1 MNYTAEDIEIDRKTD
16 AELYK
21 EFLNGKEEAFNNIIR
36 KYRKP
41 LISFIMRFIKNIEV
55 AEDIAQDTFVY
66 VLINKTEYDFKYSL
80 KTYLYTIAKC
90 RAINYLKRERKVVSY
105 DEAYMRE
112 KEEIY
117 IDEDLIKEENKKEI
131 YEAIG
136 KLKKSYQI
144 VIYLKDIEGLK
155 YKEISRILNK
165 TVPQLKMM
173 THRARKS
180 LEKTMRKEVKKNVR

>member
-21 EFLNGKEEAFNNIIR
+21 EFLNGNEEAFNNIIR

-41 LISFIMRFIKNIEV
+41 LISFISRLVKSVEV

-66 VLINKTEYDFKYSL
+66 VLMNKTEYDFKYSL

-112 KEEIY
+112 KEETY
-117 IDEDLIKEENKKEI
+117 IDEYLIKEEEKKEI
-131 YEAIG
+131 YDAITR
-136 KLKKSYQI
+136 LKKSHQVI
-144 VIYLKDIEGLK
+144 IYLKEIEGLK

>member
-21 EFLNGKEEAFNNIIR
+21 EFLKGNEESFNNIIR

-41 LISFIMRFIKNIEV
+41 LISFISRLVKSVEV

-66 VLINKTEYDFKYSL
+66 VLMNKTEYDFKYSL

-112 KEEIY
+112 KEETY

-180 LEKTMRKEVKKNVR
+180 LEKIMRKEA

>member
-16 AELYK
+16 AEFYK
-21 EFLNGKEEAFNNIIR
+21 EFLNGNEEAFNNIIR

-66 VLINKTEYDFKYSL
+66 VLMNKTEYDFKYSL

>member
-112 KEEIY
+112 KEETY

-155 YKEISRILNK
+155 YKEICRILNK

>member
-21 EFLNGKEEAFNNIIR
+21 EFLNGNEEAFNNIIR

-66 VLINKTEYDFKYSL
+66 VLMNKTEYDFKYSL

-112 KEEIY
+112 KEEVY

>member
-1 MNYTAEDIEIDRKTD
+1 MEIAIVYDSVTGNTRNLAEAIDNECKNAKVYKKYDENILNADLVFVGSWTDKGSPSDKIKLVYRKLHNKKIFVFGTCGFGGD
-16 AELYK
+16 EKYYK
-21 EFLNGKEEAFNNIIR
+21 LLFENTR
-36 KYRKP
+36 KY
-41 LISFIMRFIKNIEV
+41 
-55 AEDIAQDTFVY
+55 
-66 VLINKTEYDFKYSL
+66 IN
-80 KTYLYTIAKC
+80 
-90 RAINYLKRERKVVSY
+90 
-105 DEAYMRE
+105 
-112 KEEIY
+112 
-117 IDEDLIKEENKKEI
+117 EDLIKEEKKKEI

>member
-112 KEEIY
+112 KEEVY

>member
-21 EFLNGKEEAFNNIIR
+21 EFLNGNEEAFNNIIR

-66 VLINKTEYDFKYSL
+66 VLMNKTEYDFKYSL

-112 KEEIY
+112 KEETY
-117 IDEDLIKEENKKEI
+117 IDEDLIKEEDKKEI

>member
-90 RAINYLKRERKVVSY
+90 RAINYLKRERKVVLY

-112 KEEIY
+112 KEETY

>member
-21 EFLNGKEEAFNNIIR
+21 EFLNGYEESFNNIIR

-41 LISFIMRFIKNIEV
+41 LISFISRLVKSVEV

-66 VLINKTEYDFKYSL
+66 VLVNKTEYDFKYSL

-112 KEEIY
+112 KEESY
-117 IDEDLIKEENKKEI
+117 IDESLIKEEEKKEI
-131 YEAIG
+131 YDAI
-136 KLKKSYQI
+136 KRLKKSHQVI
-144 VIYLKDIEGLK
+144 IYLKEIEGFK

-165 TVPQLKMM
+165 TVPELKM
-173 THRARKS
+173 TAHRARKS
-180 LEKTMRKEVKKNVR
+180 LEKIMRKEVKKNVR

>member
-21 EFLNGKEEAFNNIIR
+21 EFLNGNEEAFNNIIR

-41 LISFIMRFIKNIEV
+41 LISFISRFVKSVEV

-66 VLINKTEYDFKYSL
+66 VLMNKTEYDFKYSL

-112 KEEIY
+112 KEETY

>member
-16 AELYK
+16 AEFYK
-21 EFLNGKEEAFNNIIR
+21 EFLNGNEEAFNNIIR

-41 LISFIMRFIKNIEV
+41 LISFISRLVKSVEV

-66 VLINKTEYDFKYSL
+66 VLMNKTEYDFKYSL

>member
-1 MNYTAEDIEIDRKTD
+1 MNYTAEDIELNAKEDI
-16 AELYK
+16 ELYE
-21 EFLNGKEEAFNNIIR
+21 EFINGDKEAFNEIIR
-36 KYRKP
+36 KYRRT
-41 LISFIMRFIKNIEV
+41 LILFIMRLVKNKEV
-55 AEDIAQDTFVY
+55 AEDIAQDAFVY
-66 VLINKTEYDFKYSL
+66 ILMNKEEYNTKYSF

-112 KEEIY
+112 KEETY

>member
-21 EFLNGKEEAFNNIIR
+21 EFLNGNEEAFNNIIR

-41 LISFIMRFIKNIEV
+41 LISFISRLVKSVEV

-66 VLINKTEYDFKYSL
+66 VLMNKTEYDFKYSL

-112 KEEIY
+112 KEETY
-117 IDEDLIKEENKKEI
+117 IDEDLIKEEDKKEI

>member
-66 VLINKTEYDFKYSL
+66 VLMNKTEYDFKYSL

>member
-21 EFLNGKEEAFNNIIR
+21 EFLNGKEKAFNNIIR

-112 KEEIY
+112 KEETY

>member
-21 EFLNGKEEAFNNIIR
+21 EFLNGNEEAFNNIIR

-66 VLINKTEYDFKYSL
+66 VLMNKTEYDFKYSL

>member
-105 DEAYMRE
+105 DEAYTRE
-112 KEEIY
+112 KEEVY

>member
-21 EFLNGKEEAFNNIIR
+21 EFLNGNEEAFNNIIR

-41 LISFIMRFIKNIEV
+41 LISFISRLVKSVEV

-66 VLINKTEYDFKYSL
+66 VLMNKTEYDFKYSL

-90 RAINYLKRERKVVSY
+90 RAINYLKKERKVVSY

-112 KEEIY
+112 KEETY

>member
-21 EFLNGKEEAFNNIIR
+21 EFLNGNEEAFNNIIR

-112 KEEIY
+112 KEEVY

>member
-66 VLINKTEYDFKYSL
+66 VLMNKTEYDFKYSL

-112 KEEIY
+112 KEETY

>member
-21 EFLNGKEEAFNNIIR
+21 EFLNGNEEAFNNIIR

-41 LISFIMRFIKNIEV
+41 LISFISRLVKSVEV

-66 VLINKTEYDFKYSL
+66 VLMNKTEYDFKYSL

>member
-112 KEEIY
+112 KEETY

-131 YEAIG
+131 YEALG

>member
-21 EFLNGKEEAFNNIIR
+21 EILNGKEEAFNNIIR

-112 KEEIY
+112 KEETY

>member
-1 MNYTAEDIEIDRKTD
+1 MNYTAEDIEIDRKTK

-21 EFLNGKEEAFNNIIR
+21 KFIKKKKKAFNNIIR

-112 KEEIY
+112 KEETY

>member
-112 KEEIY
+112 KGVARSDELNDY
-117 IDEDLIKEENKKEI
+117 IE
-131 YEAIG
+131 
-136 KLKKSYQI
+136 
-144 VIYLKDIEGLK
+144 
-155 YKEISRILNK
+155 R
-165 TVPQLKMM
+165 
-173 THRARKS
+173 
-180 LEKTMRKEVKKNVR
+180 EVKDMGLLIRNNTSVRETLGNLMNLV

>member
-21 EFLNGKEEAFNNIIR
+21 EFLNGNEEAFNNIIR

-41 LISFIMRFIKNIEV
+41 LISFISRLVKSVEV

-66 VLINKTEYDFKYSL
+66 VLMNETEYDFKYSL

-112 KEEIY
+112 KEETY

>member
-66 VLINKTEYDFKYSL
+66 VLMNKTEYDFKYSL

-112 KEEIY
+112 KEETY

-165 TVPQLKMM
+165 TVTQLKMM

-180 LEKTMRKEVKKNVR
+180 LEKIMRKEVKKNVR

>member
-55 AEDIAQDTFVY
+55 AEDIAQDIFVY

-112 KEEIY
+112 KEETY

>member
-21 EFLNGKEEAFNNIIR
+21 EFLNGNEEAFNNIIR

-112 KEEIY
+112 KEETY

>member
-21 EFLNGKEEAFNNIIR
+21 EFLNGNEEAFNNIIR

-66 VLINKTEYDFKYSL
+66 VLMNKTEYDFKYSL

-112 KEEIY
+112 KEETY

>member
-1 MNYTAEDIEIDRKTD
+1 MNYTAEDIELNAKEDI
-16 AELYK
+16 ELYE
-21 EFLNGKEEAFNNIIR
+21 EFINGDKEAFNEIIR
-36 KYRKP
+36 KYRRS
-41 LISFIMRFIKNIEV
+41 LILFIMRLVKNKEV
-55 AEDIAQDTFVY
+55 AEDIAQDAFVY
-66 VLINKTEYDFKYSL
+66 ILMNKEEYNTKYSF

-105 DEAYMRE
+105 DEAYMGE
-112 KEEIY
+112 KEETY

-180 LEKTMRKEVKKNVR
+180 LEKIMRKEA

>member
-112 KEEIY
+112 KEETY

>member
-21 EFLNGKEEAFNNIIR
+21 EFLNGNEEAFNNIIR

-90 RAINYLKRERKVVSY
+90 RAINYLKRERKVVLY

-112 KEEIY
+112 KEETY

>member
-21 EFLNGKEEAFNNIIR
+21 EFLNGNEEAFNNIIR

-41 LISFIMRFIKNIEV
+41 LISFISRLVKSVEV

-66 VLINKTEYDFKYSL
+66 VLMNKTEYDFKYSL

-112 KEEIY
+112 KEETY